1 MDELLSAAW
10 SEPVSRIVAA
20 GLLGALI
27 GLDRERMGKPLGFR
41 TLSVVAVA
49 SAALTVAAAQ
59 YDLEMASGTDMV
71 SRAIQGLMAGIGFL
85 GGGVILRSDRNHI
98 HGLTTAALVWLTAA
112 LGIACG
118 LGAWLVVVTATSSA
132 LVLLWVGKPLE
143 QAMRRRRI
151 RAPGAVRI
159 DPQ

>member
-1 MDELLSAAW
+1 MDELSLAW
-10 SEPVSRIVAA
+10 TEPVSRIVAA

-49 SAALTVAAAQ
+49 SSALTVAAAQ
-59 YDLEMASGTDMV
+59 HDVDMGSGTDMV
-71 SRAIQGLMAGIGFL
+71 SRAVQGLMAGIGFL
-85 GGGVILRSDRNHI
+85 GGGVILRSQRNHI

-118 LGAWLVVVTATSSA
+118 LGSWVVVATATVSA
-132 LVLLWVGKPLE
+132 MTLLWVGKPLE
-143 QAMRRRRI
+143 RAMQRRRARDATRI
-151 RAPGAVRI
+151 VEP
-159 DPQ
+159 